1 MKTMNRK
8 VVALL
13 VVALAALI
21 GLVYTIE
28 HSARPMSDRAGV
40 MAEGEGEGHSH

>member
-1 MKTMNRK
+1 MNKK

-13 VVALAALI
+13 AIMLAALI
-21 GLVYTIE
+21 GLVFTIE
-28 HSARPMSDRAGV
+28 NSARPPSDRAGA

>member
-1 MKTMNRK
+1 MNKK

-13 VVALAALI
+13 ALALAALI
-21 GLVYTIE
+21 GLAVGIE
-28 HSARPMSDRAGV
+28 RTARPTSDRAGV